1 MTTIAIARSLIRT
14 KAYALKKMEEAE
26 DEMDRPVVGTGWAR
40 ISLGN
45 IITIAAGV
53 IGFVLTIEQMKSD
66 VGTVKEQMTGIS
78 GKVDRLQEGQNTETI
93 SLKGL
98 SDTVA
103 NHDIQLTA
111 HNNRFDAIDVRLR
124 AVEAAMTVF
133 EATQKAQT
141 QAIETKR
148 NR

>member
-1 MTTIAIARSLIRT
+1 MT
-14 KAYALKKMEEAE
+14 ALALMEAAE
-26 DEMDRPVVGTGWAR
+26 DEMDRPVAGSGWLR
-40 ISLGN
+40 ITLGN
-45 IITIAAGV
+45 IITIGAGV
-53 IGFVLTIEQMKSD
+53 IGFILTIQQMKSD
-66 VGTVKEQMTGIS
+66 VGVVKEQMAAINT
-78 GKVDRLQEGQNTETI
+78 KVDRLQEGQNSETL

-98 SDTVA
+98 ADQVS

-124 AVEAAMTVF
+124 AVESAMTVF

-148 NR
+148 NK